1 MARILVV
8 DDDER
13 ICKVFTEFLSGEG
26 HEPEIAS
33 NASEALESVR
43 AGRPDLVL
51 MDVRMP
57 GTNGLEALEMIRQ
70 VDPDIHVV
78 IMTAYG
84 TSQTSI
90 EAMRLGAYDYLIKPL
105 DLHELKKVIN
115 SALEARA
122 LSHKIED
129 EDETSDRWEKY
140 SMVNLVGSTPGMQE
154 AYKLIGILATN
165 TVPAL
170 LVGERGVGKH
180 LVAHTIHA
188 NSDRRKG
195 PFAAVHCQS
204 LPAVDLEL
212 ELFGRE
218 EHDPLTGQVTR
229 TPGQLDATRGGTLF
243 LDDIEVL
250 PMNLQS
256 RLLRVLTNQ
265 GTSQRVASGES
276 GESPTNTRVI
286 TATELEVRLNDQVR
300 EGSFNQGLFQH
311 LNTLSI
317 HLPPLRK
324 RLDDLPDLVM
334 HFIRRYNSELDKS
347 LRGVDDRV
355 MKRMRAYSWPGNVGE
370 LDSVIKR
377 AAVLA
382 RGDAITA
389 VEFDDQL
396 GDASFVQRE
405 DAEVALELAVRRCFR
420 QFLSE
425 QEGEVVNT
433 SFHDIVQQVEIIL
446 VNEAL
451 AEASGNQVRAATLLG
466 LNRTTLRKKMGL

>member
-33 NASEALESVR
+33 NAAEALESVR
-43 AGRPDLVL
+43 AGRPDLIF
-51 MDVRMP
+51 MDIRMP
-57 GTNGLEALEMIRQ
+57 GTNGLEALEMVRQ

-115 SALEARA
+115 SALEART

-129 EDETSDRWEKY
+129 EDETSGEWQKY
-140 SMVNLVGSTPGMQE
+140 SMVNLVGSTPMMQE

-188 NSDRRKG
+188 NSDRRNG
-195 PFAAVHCQS
+195 PFVAVHCQS
-204 LPAVDLEL
+204 LPAADLEL

-218 EHDPLTGQVTR
+218 ERDPLTGQVNR
-229 TPGQLDATRGGTLF
+229 TAGQLEATSGGTLF
-243 LDDIEVL
+243 LDDIEAL
-250 PMNLQS
+250 PMNLQAK
-256 RLLRVLTNQ
+256 LLRVLTTQ
-265 GTSQRVASGES
+265 DARQRGGSGDS
-276 GESPTNTRVI
+276 SANTRLI
-286 TATELEVRLNDQVR
+286 TATKFEVRLNDQVS

-311 LNTLSI
+311 LHTLSI

-324 RLDDLPDLVM
+324 RLDDLPDLVT
-334 HFIRRYNSELDKS
+334 HFIRRYNSELGKS

-355 MKRMRAYSWPGNVGE
+355 IKRMRAYSWPGNVGE

-382 RGDAITA
+382 RGDVITSA
-389 VEFDDQL
+389 ELDDQL
-396 GDASFVQRE
+396 GETSFVQRE

-451 AEASGNQVRAATLLG
+451 AEASGNQVRAGTLLG